1 MFRNVS
7 RETFWKSVIYLD
19 ILSGCDKII
28 RCFDRILT
36 RCCYRNRVSEE
47 EEETEM
53 SLMEMLLVVCP
64 LVFFAAFVDAIAGG
78 GGLIS
83 LPAYMITGMPAH
95 MAIASNKFSA
105 AMGTLIAT
113 VRFIKSG
120 NLHMKAAL
128 QTAAFALVGS
138 VIGAKLALFLSDY
151 YLRIAMMIILPCVAV
166 FVLFNRRQ
174 MGEVSRFEQLSKA
187 RIFIGMLAAGL
198 LIGIYDGFFGPGT
211 GTFLILAFTTV
222 LGFDLKRACGNT
234 KIVNLTTNVSALVV
248 FILAGQVYYA
258 VAVPAM
264 FFSILGNWL
273 GSGLAIKKGA
283 KFVRPVMIFVLCLLF
298 IKMFYDFILTA
309 L

>member
-1 MFRNVS
+1 
-7 RETFWKSVIYLD
+7 
-19 ILSGCDKII
+19 
-28 RCFDRILT
+28 
-36 RCCYRNRVSEE
+36 
-47 EEETEM
+47 M

-105 AMGTLIAT
+105 AVGTLIAT

-128 QTAAFALVGS
+128 QTAAFALIGS

-174 MGEVSRFEQLSKA
+174 MGEVSRFEELSKT
-187 RIFIGMLAAGL
+187 RVFFGMLIAGT
-198 LIGIYDGFFGPGT
+198 LIGVYDGFFGPGT

-248 FILAGQVYYA
+248 FMLAGQVYYA
-258 VAVPAM
+258 VAIPAM

-273 GSGLAIKKGA
+273 GSGLTIKKGA

-298 IKMFYDFILTA
+298 IKMLYDFVLTA

>member
-1 MFRNVS
+1 
-7 RETFWKSVIYLD
+7 
-19 ILSGCDKII
+19 
-28 RCFDRILT
+28 
-36 RCCYRNRVSEE
+36 
-47 EEETEM
+47 M

-105 AMGTLIAT
+105 AVGTLIAT

-138 VIGAKLALFLSDY
+138 VIGAKLALFTSDY

-166 FVLFNRRQ
+166 FVLFNRKQ
-174 MGEVSRFEQLSKA
+174 MGEVSRFEQLSKV
-187 RIFIGMLAAGL
+187 RVFFGMLTAGI

-258 VAVPAM
+258 VAIPAM

-273 GSGLAIKKGA
+273 GSGLAIKEGA

-298 IKMFYDFILTA
+298 IKMLYDFALTA